1 MRRLALGLCLLLVV
15 ALGGASAQQDQDLSG
30 TTVTIFGAFT
40 DESEVGAVNASVAS
54 FEEESGIDVVY
65 EGASDFEILI
75 NARVEAGDPPDIA
88 CFPQPGLM
96 NRFADQIV
104 DVTSFLDREY
114 LEQQYIPGLV
124 DIAEAY
130 DESGKVLGVWL
141 RVINKS
147 LVWYSPTM
155 FDDYGYEVPETW
167 DELIALSDQIVAD
180 GGVPWSISMESGAAT
195 GWVGTDWVEDILLRT
210 TSLENYDNWT
220 VPSSPDERLPFRS
233 EEVQRAWELMGQIM
247 LNEDYVLGGTDRIL
261 GVRFFDT
268 GVPIVEGEAFLTKMG
283 SFMPP
288 WLGERL
294 ENIEIAPDGDL
305 WYFPFPSIDEEYG
318 NPVLIA
324 GDVCAMFN
332 DRPEVRA
339 VMEQLTT
346 GEAVRAGVEQ
356 GVFLSPHTDAQIEW
370 YRPQDRGIAEALLNA
385 NAVRFD
391 GGDLMPAAVGAG
403 TFWQGI
409 VNYIGQTKE
418 LEDILGTIDQSWP
431 E

>member
-1 MRRLALGLCLLLVV
+1 MRRLAFGLCLVLGM

-40 DESEVGAVNASVAS
+40 DESEVGAVNGSMAP
-54 FEEESGIDVVY
+54 FEEETGIDVVY

-114 LEQQYIPGLV
+114 LEGQYIPGMV
-124 DIAEAY
+124 DISEAY
-130 DESGKVLGVWL
+130 DGSGKVLGVWMRIL
-141 RVINKS
+141 NKS

-155 FDDYGYEVPETW
+155 FDDFGYEVPETW
-167 DELIALSDQIVAD
+167 DELIALSDQIVED
-180 GGVPWSISMESGAAT
+180 GGVPWSVSMESGAAT
-195 GWVGTDWVEDILLRT
+195 GWVGTDWIEDIMLRT
-210 TSLENYDNWT
+210 TSLENYDRWT
-220 VPSSPDERLPFRS
+220 VPASADERLPFQS
-233 EEVQRAWELMGQIM
+233 EEVRRAWELMGEIM

-268 GVPIVEGEAFLTKMG
+268 GVPIVEGEAFMTKMG

-294 ENIEIAPDGDL
+294 EEITIAPDGDL
-305 WYFPFPSIDEEYG
+305 WYFPFPSIDEEFG
-318 NPVLIA
+318 RPVLIA
-324 GDVCAMFN
+324 GDVCSMFN
-332 DRPEVRA
+332 DRPEVQA
-339 VMEQLTT
+339 VMEYLTT
-346 GEAVRAGVEQ
+346 GESLRAGIEA
-356 GVFLSPHTDAQIEW
+356 GVFLSPHTDADIEW
-370 YRPQDRGIAEALLNA
+370 YRPQERGIAEQLLEA
-385 NAVRFD
+385 DAVRFD

-409 VNYIGQTKE
+409 VNYVGQTQE

-431 E
+431 Q